1 MSWKNILRKFSVET
15 IKNGIK
21 GLEANE
27 IFDIKYV
34 KTYQSIANQK
44 HFEFL
49 MELDTSDFILFF
61 DNIKYKVDKI
71 TYLLV
76 IDIKIYAGRSHI
88 YGRLALKNLPIAGFE
103 EYPFKPVNPRK
114 ISDLRDNQYAVTQ
127 RIDADIPTA
136 MKLFFEKLDSVLLDE
151 YVSLRDYFI
160 RE

>member
-1 MSWKNILRKFSVET
+1 MSWKSILRKFSVEA

-27 IFDIKYV
+27 VFDIKYSNTSQSV
-34 KTYQSIANQK
+34 QNSKTFK
-44 HFEFL
+44 FL
-49 MELDTSDFILFF
+49 IELDTSDFILFF

-71 TYLLV
+71 TYWLQ
-76 IDIKIYAGRSHI
+76 INIQIYAGRSHI

-103 EYPFKPVNPRK
+103 EYPFLPVYPSK
-114 ISDLRDNQYAVTQ
+114 ITHHRWNKNAVVQ

-136 MKLFFEKLDSVLLDE
+136 MKLFFEKLDDVLLDE
-151 YVSLRDYFI
+151 YVSLRDHFI